1 MNVSSYTAA
10 EDAFPSNPAIYFLND
25 YFCSVCKRLKV
36 MFLIKLLV
44 KLPLTLV
51 KMESTWTM
59 GEIPLLASPFI

>member
-10 EDAFPSNPAIYFLND
+10 EDAFPSKPAIYFLND
-25 YFCSVCKRLKV
+25 FFCSICKRLEV
-36 MFLIKLLV
+36 LFLIRLLV

-51 KMESTWTM
+51 RIESKWTM